1 MEVLKQAVLRRG
13 IPMRLFVDNGSAF
26 RSQHLSLV
34 CAKLGI
40 TLIHARPYHAAAKGK
55 IERWFRTVRLQFL
68 PMLSEKHMLI

>member
-34 CAKLGI
+34 CANS
-40 TLIHARPYHAAAKGK
+40 A
-55 IERWFRTVRLQFL
+55 
-68 PMLSEKHMLI
+68 